1 MQSIPNI
8 ATLGIIAGSQSL
20 PMLVAEEARK
30 SGVRK
35 IAAIAFEGETNPEL
49 ARLVDSIEWLRVGQ
63 LSKMVAAF
71 ARQGVMHCVMAG
83 QIAPK
88 NLFEVRP
95 DLRAMMML
103 FRLKEKNAH
112 TVFGAIGD
120 ELAKEG
126 ITLIEA
132 TPWLK
137 PAMPGEGFHL
147 GPKLSRDDLEDVQ
160 FGFRIAKE
168 ASRLEIGQ
176 TVVVKDGVVLAVE
189 GFEGT
194 DKCLGRGGELA
205 GSKGGAIAVKV
216 AKKDH
221 DMRFDIPCI
230 GAQTIRI
237 CQEAHVKIL
246 ALEAGKT
253 IILERPEVERLIDR
267 KGPAIV
273 TVS

>member
-1 MQSIPNI
+1 MESPGKIE
-8 ATLGIIAGSQSL
+8 ALGIIAGSRNL
-20 PMLVAEEARK
+20 PLLVAQEARK
-30 SGVRK
+30 AGVRK
-35 IAAIAFEGETNPEL
+35 ITAVAFEGETDPQL
-49 ARLVDSIEWLRVGQ
+49 ASLVDSIAWLKVGQ
-63 LSKMVAAF
+63 LTKMVSAF
-71 ARQGVMHCVMAG
+71 RKEGVDRCVMAG

-103 FRLKEKNAH
+103 FKLKEKNAH
-112 TVFGAIGD
+112 TIFGAIGD

-137 PAMPGEGFHL
+137 PAMPAEGFHL
-147 GPKLSRDDLEDVQ
+147 GPSISKALWEDIN
-160 FGFRIAKE
+160 FGRGIAKE
-168 ASRLEIGQ
+168 ISRLDIGQ
-176 TVVVKDGVVLAVE
+176 TVVVKEGVVLAVE

-194 DKCLGRGGELA
+194 DNCLTRGGSLA
-205 GSKGGAIAVKV
+205 GSKGGAVGIKV
-216 AKKDH
+216 AKIGH

-237 CQEAHVKIL
+237 CQEAGIAVL

-253 IILERPEVERLIDR
+253 IILEQPEVEKLVAR
-267 KGPAIV
+267 KGPSIV
-273 TVS
+273 TVI

>member
-1 MQSIPNI
+1 MEPAPNI
-8 ATLGIIAGSQSL
+8 DSLGIIAGSRTL
-20 PMLVAEEARK
+20 PLLVAQEARK
-30 SGVRK
+30 AGVRK
-35 IAAIAFEGETNPEL
+35 ISAVAFEGETEPQL
-49 ARLVDSIEWLRVGQ
+49 ASLVDSIVWLRVGQ

-71 ARQGVMHCVMAG
+71 RDHGINRCVMAG

-103 FRLKEKNAH
+103 FKLKEKNAH
-112 TVFGAIGD
+112 TIFGAIGD

-137 PAMPGEGFHL
+137 PAMPSEGFQL
-147 GPKLSRDDLEDVQ
+147 GPSVSKATWEEIK
-160 FGFRIAKE
+160 FGLGIAKE
-168 ASRLEIGQ
+168 ISRLEIGQ

-194 DKCLGRGGELA
+194 DQCLSRGGALA

-216 AKKDH
+216 AKKNH

-230 GAQTIRI
+230 GAQTVRI
-237 CQEAHVKIL
+237 CQESGVSVL

-253 IILERPEVERLIDR
+253 IILERPEVESIVSRN
-267 KGPAIV
+267 GPSIV
-273 TVS
+273 TVV